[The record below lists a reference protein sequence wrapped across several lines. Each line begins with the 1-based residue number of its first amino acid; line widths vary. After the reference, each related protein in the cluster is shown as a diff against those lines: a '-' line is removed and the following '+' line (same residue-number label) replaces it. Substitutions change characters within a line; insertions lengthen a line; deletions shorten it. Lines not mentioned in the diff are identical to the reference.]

1 MLGWHGQPP
10 ESGLATAG
18 DQPEL
23 LRVEAEGL
31 IHGPISPNTGYS
43 SILEGLL
50 GLEALDL

>member
-1 MLGWHGQPP
+1 M
-10 ESGLATAG
+10 AG

-31 IHGPISPNTGYS
+31 SHGPISPNTGFSS